1 MLKYQCCKQHFL
13 GQGSRIPLLFP
24 SPETRLLPGH
34 SVAFH
39 EPVKVTNMILSAAS
53 YIKENHM
60 PYIEAPLVCRLQ
72 RRPKKQ
78 DCTGSGW
85 PVSLRA
91 QRCPA

>member
-1 MLKYQCCKQHFL
+1 MLKCQCCKQHFL
-13 GQGSRIPLLFP
+13 GQDSRIPLLFP
-24 SPETRLLPGH
+24 SQEMRSLPGH

-39 EPVKVTNMILSAAS
+39 EPTKAKNMIVTAAS
-53 YIKENHM
+53 FIKESYL
-60 PYIEAPLVCRLQ
+60 PYIAAPLVCRLQ

-85 PVSLRA
+85 PGSLRA